1 MKILR
6 FDHLHMNPAD
16 FDKFN
21 ESFQKFM
28 GFDYL
33 MNMPMEQY
41 GTKVAYEPFPVGV
54 EAFQVTDVNKS
65 VSAKVA
71 SENSGVFC
79 LSFRVENLAEA
90 IKEMEEKGWKMLEY
104 IDNAP
109 IIEALFD
116 TKADMGI
123 YIELV
128 ETPFDDL
135 RAMSAQMAQQ

>member
-1 MKILR
+1 MKIR
-6 FDHLHMNPAD
+6 FDHLHLNPEN
-16 FDKFN
+16 FEKFN
-21 ESFQKFM
+21 AAFQKLMDQDFM
-28 GFDYL
+28 

-41 GTKVAYEPFPVGV
+41 GTKVAYEPFPIGV
-54 EAFQVTDVNKS
+54 EAFQVTDTTKS

-71 SENSGVFC
+71 SENPGVFC

-109 IIEALFD
+109 ILEALFD

-135 RAMSAQMAQQ
+135 RAMSAMMAQQ